1 MDIHVKYTCIMRLKL
16 LCKGVESCHMASPF
30 RTKNFISYYLDTVD
44 VQYAYITRPIVQLHH
59 EIQAFVRG
67 TLCDVYI
74 LSGISLCNGQ
84 PLACS

>member
-1 MDIHVKYTCIMRLKL
+1 MKAVIWLPPLELR
-16 LCKGVESCHMASPF
+16 
-30 RTKNFISYYLDTVD
+30 NFISYYLDIVD
-44 VQYAYITRPIVQLHH
+44 VQYAYITRPIVQLHY
-59 EIQAFVRG
+59 EIQTFVRE